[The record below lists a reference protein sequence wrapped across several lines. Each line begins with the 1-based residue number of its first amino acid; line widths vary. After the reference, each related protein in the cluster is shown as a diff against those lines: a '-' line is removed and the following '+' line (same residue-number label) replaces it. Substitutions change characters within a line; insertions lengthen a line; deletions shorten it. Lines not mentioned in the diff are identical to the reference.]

1 MPSSSSPFCKELHM
15 NSITSRDLVAITFQ
29 RFLDVGMTHD
39 EAVDATAKFLAI
51 DVSSVE
57 DVVKESCK

>member
-1 MPSSSSPFCKELHM
+1 M
-15 NSITSRDLVAITFQ
+15 NPITSRDLVAITFQ